1 MTWLIF
7 FNKHAAPI
15 NHDISNKR
23 NKGNFRL
30 KQSSPPGGTWWE
42 FWFFYLKI
50 RIRASLTE
58 RSRSWLANQS
68 HVTATLLK
76 SEANGWST
84 VTWRV
89 TREKCWARSGGGGW
103 GWCSWCFARVSFFRG
118 TEGGAKKKKRKKKA
132 TSSGAEGGPIR
143 CEMDMWTSAPIPDA
157 ELMMWFNYAQDWLT
171 VPLMLLLTFKQ
182 FYAN

>member
-23 NKGNFRL
+23 NKDNFIL

-68 HVTATLLK
+68 HVTATLPK
-76 SEANGWST
+76 SEANGWLVDSH
-84 VTWRV
+84 VTSNKRKMLGEEWGWGLGV
-89 TREKCWARSGGGGW
+89 MFLMFCTCFLLPGDGGG
-103 GWCSWCFARVSFFRG
+103 C
-118 TEGGAKKKKRKKKA
+118 EEKKKEKKGDVFRCGR
-132 TSSGAEGGPIR
+132 GANPLRDGHVNIR
-143 CEMDMWTSAPIPDA
+143 PNSRRWAYDVI
-157 ELMMWFNYAQDWLT
+157 
-171 VPLMLLLTFKQ
+171 
-182 FYAN
+182 